1 MKILLIIWAVIIG
14 LILLG
19 FSLQAIRWQLMPF
32 LKDKMAERKNKKLS
46 KK

>member
-1 MKILLIIWAVIIG
+1 MEIILIIWAIIIG

-19 FSLQAIRWQLMPF
+19 FSLQAIRWQLIPF